1 MTKGFNAVTN
11 KVSVLTQRYL
21 RTLALVFCF
30 LAVGSGTTIFA
41 NTIDVRN
48 YGAKLDGTT
57 DDTAAFQAAF
67 DALPDRGVLTIP
79 AGTAILTKKLVLQNK
94 SAMIRGEGSGVTRL
108 IWTNPGGIHLQESR
122 TWKESK
128 AQKASWE
135 IRDIGFIT
143 KVLDGG
149 TALAADFKTSDR
161 LDPAFSVRDCR
172 FEGIGAKAYWSKSI
186 HGHNAHLGRVVA
198 CNFRGA
204 ASVTATTEAH
214 IHLTGNSTSFVIDA
228 CHGMNSIYGVL
239 VEGET
244 EGVTISKCF
253 FVHNRYGYV
262 LNITDGGEPMFN
274 VFQSHSASG
283 VYPLWIKNGRS
294 SSIVGNC
301 FILQKC
307 SKYEDGPQRRSGIR
321 IEGKLAKDVIVSS
334 CTIQVTDKDMKGA
347 FYGVDAESVRGLILN
362 NNTFANNSNVTDDCG
377 INVGKRVK
385 DAVISGNVFH
395 LKSDTRY
402 KVDSAA
408 THVVIDSKEQ

>member
-1 MTKGFNAVTN
+1 MMKGINRARNNVRD
-11 KVSVLTQRYL
+11 LT
-21 RTLALVFCF
+21 FWF
-30 LAVGSGTTIFA
+30 FAVGFATTLFA
-41 NTIDVRN
+41 NSIDVRDH
-48 YGAKLDGTT
+48 GAKLDGTT
-57 DDTAAFQAAF
+57 DDTAAFQEALN
-67 DALPDRGVLTIP
+67 ALPDRGLLTIP
-79 AGTAILTKKLVLQNK
+79 AGTAILSKKLVLQNK

-108 IWTNPGGIHLQESR
+108 VWTKPGGIHLQESR

-135 IRDIGFIT
+135 VRDVAFIT
-143 KVLDGG
+143 TVLDGG
-149 TALAADFKTSDR
+149 TALAADFQTSDR

-172 FEGIGAKAYWSKSI
+172 FEGVGAKAYWSKSI

-214 IHLTGNSTSFVIDA
+214 IHLSGNSTCFVIDA

-239 VEGET
+239 VEGKT

-262 LNITDGGEPMFN
+262 LNIVDGGEPMFD

-334 CTIQVTDKDMKGA
+334 CTVQVTDKAMKGA
-347 FYGVDAESVRGLILN
+347 FYGVDAVAARGLILN
-362 NNTFANNSNVTDDCG
+362 NNTFANNSSVADDCG
-377 INVGKRVK
+377 INVGKAVK
-385 DAVISGNVFH
+385 DAVINGNVFH

-402 KVDSAA
+402 KVDPAA
-408 THVVIDSKEQ
+408 DDVVIDSKTQ